1 MTPKPKASTAWPA
14 RAYAAIV
21 VALRYPLVLGWLCAL
36 AAAVAYLPALT
47 ASNSGTAGL
56 VPANAQAIKAER
68 AATRLFGAP
77 LDAPVAVVQRD
88 RHGLSPAVQA
98 HAIGIAV
105 RLDTS
110 HSGSPAGLAGA
121 VPVPDTRAVF
131 PGAREPGSTLLT
143 FLYFRQGVSVGAQT
157 ADGQQYARRYLGAP
171 ADHLVGVTGAVP
183 AIYDQG
189 IIISRYLPW
198 VELATVLAIA
208 VITGGYFRSFGAPA
222 ATLLCAST
230 GYLIATRVAALAARA
245 MHATLPPDV
254 QPVLV
259 VLLLGVSTDYT
270 VFFMSGM
277 RSRLLAGLP
286 RLRAA
291 RIITA
296 EYAPIIF
303 AAGLLVAAGTASLA
317 VAHLQLISAFGPA
330 LALTVLTAMVVAM
343 TLAPALIAIFGRG
356 LFWPGLPP
364 AGAVPNRATSNDTT
378 SDDTTSDDTAS
389 HGARSS
395 GARSSGARSSGATG
409 PGRPQRAW
417 RPRERAARFAAARPV
432 ALLIAAACI
441 AGLLLAA
448 WHAGHL
454 RLGSPLIRELPKT
467 ATAARAASAASA
479 GYAAGILSP
488 TEVIVIG
495 PSVHSQPGA
504 LARLQRTL
512 ARQPD
517 VAGVVGPASLPAA
530 ARQYNPML
538 AKSGTAARYG
548 IVARTDPLGP
558 TAVLA
563 VSALQRR
570 LPALARKAGL
580 TDVRI
585 EVGGDTAAIGEAITA
600 TTASLGL
607 IALIMLT
614 VMFLLLAVFLR
625 AVLAPVYLLAA
636 SILALLATMGLTVW
650 IFQHVLRYGGL
661 VYYVPFTVAVLL
673 VSLGSDYNIFVVGR
687 IWEEARRRPL
697 RDAVATAG
705 SQAARAIT
713 VAGLA
718 LASSFA
724 LLALIPLEQFRE
736 IAFAM
741 AAGIIIDAVA
751 VRSLLVPALVVLFG
765 RAGMWPGRRRDASA
779 ERQPAGP
786 PSPAAQR
793 RQRALPRSG
802 RY

>member
-1 MTPKPKASTAWPA
+1 MRPKPRAATGRAA
-14 RAYAAIV
+14 RAYAAAVI
-21 VALRYPLVLGWLCAL
+21 ALRYPLLLGWICAV
-36 AAAVAYLPALT
+36 AAAVVYLPPLT
-47 ASNSGTAGL
+47 ASNSGAAGL

-68 AATRLFGAP
+68 DATRLFGAP
-77 LDAPVAVVQRD
+77 LAAPVALVQRD
-88 RHGLSPAVQA
+88 RNGLPAAVQSR
-98 HAIGIAV
+98 AIRVAV
-105 RLDTS
+105 RLDTA
-110 HSGSPAGLAGA
+110 HGGSLSGLAGA
-121 VPVPDTRAVF
+121 VPVPDSRAVF
-131 PGAREPGSTLLT
+131 PGAGEPGTTLVT
-143 FLYFRQGVSVGAQT
+143 FLYFRPGISVGTQT
-157 ADGQQYARRYLGAP
+157 ADAQQYATRYLGAP
-171 ADHLVGVTGAVP
+171 GDHFVGVTGAVP

-189 IIISRYLPW
+189 VIISKYLPW
-198 VELATVLAIA
+198 VELATLLVIA
-208 VITGGYFRSFGAPA
+208 AITGGYFKSFGVPA
-222 ATLLCAST
+222 ATLLCA
-230 GYLIATRVAALAARA
+230 GVAYLLATRVAALAARG

-259 VLLLGVSTDYT
+259 VLLLGVTTDYT

-277 RSRLLAGLP
+277 RSRLRQGLP

-291 RIITA
+291 RITTA

-330 LALTVLTAMVVAM
+330 LALTVLTAMVVSM
-343 TLAPALIAIFGRG
+343 TLAPALIAIFGRA
-356 LFWPGLPP
+356 LFRPGLPS
-364 AGAVPNRATSNDTT
+364 ADEAARR
-378 SDDTTSDDTAS
+378 TAS
-389 HGARSS
+389 AS
-395 GARSSGARSSGATG
+395 GRAETASPDLPR
-409 PGRPQRAW
+409 RAW
-417 RPRERAARFAAARPV
+417 RPQERTARFAAARPV
-432 ALLIAAACI
+432 ALLIAAACT
-441 AGLLLAA
+441 AGLLVVA

-454 RLGSPLIRELPKT
+454 RLGSPLIRELPT
-467 ATAARAASAASA
+467 SATAARAATAASD

-488 TEVIVIG
+488 TEVIVLG
-495 PSVHSQPGA
+495 ASVHSQPGA
-504 LARLQRTL
+504 LAALQRSL

-517 VAGVVGPASLPAA
+517 VAGVIGPASLPAD
-530 ARQYNPML
+530 ARQFNPML
-538 AKSGTAARYG
+538 ARSGAAARYG
-548 IVARTDPLGP
+548 IVQRTDPLGP

-570 LPALARKAGL
+570 LPSLARKAGL
-580 TDVRI
+580 TNVRI

-600 TTASLGL
+600 TKASLGL
-607 IALIMLT
+607 IALIMLA

-625 AVLAPVYLLAA
+625 ALLAPVYLLAA

-650 IFQHVLRYGGL
+650 VFQHELSYGGL

-697 RDAVATAG
+697 RDAIATAG

-751 VRSLLVPALVVLFG
+751 VRSLLVPALVSLFG
-765 RAGMWPGRRRDASA
+765 RAGMWPGRR
-779 ERQPAGP
+779 
-786 PSPAAQR
+786 PAATAAPVQPEPQAQASPQHR
-793 RQRALPRSG
+793 
-802 RY
+802 